1 MTRLQNLKDGLM
13 KLIKKERKSC
23 DRKLEK
29 KLKNFFK
36 KVVDF
41 SKITCYNDYVIGIW
55 QRILNGYD
63 GLV

>member
-1 MTRLQNLKDGLM
+1 MPDEANKNKKEKAATGNLK
-13 KLIKKERKSC
+13 K
-23 DRKLEK
+23 
-29 KLKNFFK
+29 FFK